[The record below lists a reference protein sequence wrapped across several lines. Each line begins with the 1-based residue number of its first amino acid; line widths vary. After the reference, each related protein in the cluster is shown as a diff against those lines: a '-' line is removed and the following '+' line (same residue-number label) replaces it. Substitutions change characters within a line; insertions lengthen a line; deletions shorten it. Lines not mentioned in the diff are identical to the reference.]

1 MSGITNVAFIGG
13 GFWARHHM
21 RLILQQPQTSRIV
34 AICEPEEAVY
44 DQAAAEFAPFGVL
57 PPPHYPDLD
66 ALLNGASDRIDAV
79 FIVTPHAH
87 HHEQVKR
94 CLEAGLDVIVE
105 KPMVITAQQAA
116 SLIETRDRTG
126 RLLVVAFQGSLSPQI
141 REAVRM
147 IHAGSLGQV
156 LNVSGVVWQDWK
168 RHAGSWRTVPALSGG
183 GFLFDTGAHMLNT
196 VADLVSEDFAEVAAW
211 FDHRGLE
218 VEVLGAI
225 IARTKSGILVT
236 INACGDTI
244 PSCASDIRVFG
255 TQGILRTGMWGE
267 TLEFQRAGRS
277 RLQKVK
283 VAPSLG
289 VWEQF
294 LKIRAGEITNSSP
307 PEIGLRMA
315 RLWDAVRASAGQ
327 GGARISVENAH

>member
-1 MSGITNVAFIGG
+1 MPEITNVAFVGG
-13 GFWARHHM
+13 GSWARHHM

-34 AICEPEEAVY
+34 AICEPDEAVY
-44 DQAAAEFAPFGVL
+44 SQAAAEFTAFGVL
-57 PPPHYPDLD
+57 PPPHLLDLD
-66 ALLNGASDRIDAV
+66 TLLSQADQRIDAV
-79 FIVTPHAH
+79 FIVTPHARH
-87 HHEQVKR
+87 HDQVKR

-105 KPMVITAQQAA
+105 KPMVITAEEAA

-147 IHAGSLGQV
+147 IQGGRLGQV

-196 VADLVSEDFAEVAAW
+196 VADLVGEDFADVSAW
-211 FDHRGLE
+211 FDNRGLA

-225 IARTKSGILVT
+225 VARTKSGILVT

-244 PSCASDIRVFG
+244 PSCESDIRVFG
-255 TQGILRTGMWGE
+255 TQGILRTGQWGE
-267 TLEFQRAGRS
+267 RLDFQPAGRR

-283 VAPSLG
+283 VDPSLG

-294 LKIRAGEITNSSP
+294 LKIRAGEISNSSP

-315 RLWDAVRASAGQ
+315 RLWDAVRASAAQ
-327 GGARISVENAH
+327 DGARVNVDTSQ

>member
-1 MSGITNVAFIGG
+1 MSDITNVAFVGG
-13 GFWARHHM
+13 GFWARYHM
-21 RLILQQPQTSRIV
+21 GLILQQPQTTRIV
-34 AICEPEEAVY
+34 AICEPDEAVY
-44 DQAAAEFAPFGVL
+44 KQAASEFAAFGAL
-57 PPPHYPDLD
+57 PPPHVLDLD
-66 ALLNGASDRIDAV
+66 TLLNGSGERIDAV
-79 FIVTPHAH
+79 FIVTPHARH
-87 HHEQVKR
+87 HDQVKR

-105 KPMVITAQQAA
+105 KPMVMTAQEAA

-147 IHAGSLGQV
+147 IQTGRLGQV

-168 RHAGSWRTVPALSGG
+168 RHAGSWRTVPELSGG

-196 VADLVSEDFAEVAAW
+196 IADLVGEDFTDVAAW
-211 FDHRGLE
+211 FDNRGLN
-218 VEVLGAI
+218 VEVLGAV
-225 IARTKSGILVT
+225 IARTRSGILVT

-255 TQGILRTGMWGE
+255 TQGILRTGQWGE
-267 TLEFQRAGRS
+267 ILEFQPAGRK

-283 VAPSLG
+283 VDPSLG

-294 LKIRAGEITNSSP
+294 LKIRAGEIANASP

-327 GGARISVENAH
+327 GGARVNIETSH